1 MESRQISKHMKKL
14 FLSLMLLLP
23 VMVMAQ
29 DAAYDEM
36 VARKDS
42 VFVKV
47 ERMPEFPGGQQ
58 AMFEFLSKNV
68 HYPKV
73 AEKARAQ
80 GRVIC
85 QFVVN
90 QDGTI
95 EDVHV
100 VRSGGHVALD
110 KEAVRVIK
118 LMPKWK
124 PGKMGGEPVRVKYTV
139 PVNFRL

>member
-1 MESRQISKHMKKL
+1 MKKL

-23 VMVMAQ
+23 MMAVAQ
-29 DAAYDEM
+29 DADYDEM
-36 VARKDS
+36 VAGKDS

-47 ERMPEFPGGQQ
+47 ERMPEFPGGQK
-58 AMFEFLSKNV
+58 ALFDFLSKNV
-68 HYPKV
+68 HYPRA

-95 EDVHV
+95 DDVHV
-100 VRSGGHVALD
+100 VKSGGHLSLD
-110 KEAVRVIK
+110 KEAVRVLK
-118 LMPKWK
+118 LMPKWI